1 MTNKLPEYDIPAI
14 WRQAFRPFF
23 LAGSLFSIIALT
35 IWVAALLG
43 KSTLMPY
50 PNIVFWHGHEM
61 LFGFVGAIIVGF
73 LLTAVQNWTGL
84 RSTHGKPLIALFSL
98 WLLARMLMMFGSSKA
113 EWFIAVVDVSF
124 FFAAGALVA
133 QLLLKARNHRNLQ
146 FIPVLIL
153 LGIANL
159 LTHLSAIMNKPELFT
174 WGMYGAIM
182 LAALL
187 MIVVGGRVIPLFTAS
202 GTKAPS
208 VKPLAWL
215 ENLVL
220 ISAWLIALIYI
231 SNIKVLLPNALLTT
245 VFATAAASNAYRAWR
260 WRGWS
265 ACSYPLVW
273 SLHIAYWFIPVGFGL
288 FALQHAGY
296 DVNASTAL
304 HSLTVGAMGTLILSM
319 ISRVSLGHSGRPLV
333 IHPSVTY
340 AFLFIIVAAVTRI
353 LVGLYPDF
361 SPSSA
366 YLISAI
372 CWILA
377 YGIFIIVYFRILTT
391 PRPDGKFG

>member
-1 MTNKLPEYDIPAI
+1 MTKKLSEYEIPVI

-35 IWVAALLG
+35 LWVSVLLE
-43 KSTLMPY
+43 KATLTPY

-73 LLTAVQNWTGL
+73 LLTAVQTWTGI
-84 RSTHGKPLIALFSL
+84 RSTSGTPLIALFSL
-98 WLLARMLMMFGSSKA
+98 WLLARLLMIFGTSKA
-113 EWFIAVVDVSF
+113 EWFIAVIDVSF
-124 FFAAGALVA
+124 FVVVGVIVT
-133 QLLLKARNHRNLQ
+133 QLLMKARNHRNMQ
-146 FIPVLIL
+146 FIPVLL
-153 LGIANL
+153 LLAFANL
-159 LTHLSAIMNKPELFT
+159 LTHLSAILHKPELFI

-182 LAALL
+182 LTTLL

-202 GTKAPS
+202 GTQTTS
-208 VKPLAWL
+208 IKPLPWL

-231 SNIKVLLPNALLTT
+231 SNIKVVLPNALLTAL
-245 VFATAAASNAYRAWR
+245 FATAAASNAYRAWR

-265 ACSYPLVW
+265 TYSYPLVW

-288 FALQHAGY
+288 FALQHSGY
-296 DVNASTAL
+296 DINASTAL
-304 HSLTVGAMGTLILSM
+304 HSLTAGAMGTLILSM

-333 IHPSVTY
+333 THPSVTFS
-340 AFLFIIVAAVTRI
+340 FLFIIVAAVTRLI
-353 LVGLYPDF
+353 VGLSPAF
-361 SPSSA
+361 SPSSG

-372 CWILA
+372 CWTLA
-377 YGIFIIVYFRILTT
+377 YGIFFIVYFRILTT